1 MLTLTPNRQTDR
13 HTHPG
18 VLPLWPSQSRAC
30 FQSRLDLENA
40 LWGAGSPCQS
50 SGVCW
55 EHDQGGGAEGHGERG
70 RGEGRERLRGS
81 ARSCILKDLVC
92 RSLIRPLEAGGDF
105 VRSHHPPASPPRI
118 RSEDKEG
125 ETPLSLK
132 LTPKIDSALPPGG
145 GGSEPARLAAPPRLR
160 HRSPFSRNS
169 RSCPGTG
176 SLGITPFPPL
186 PPRPASNL
194 WLGAPPGWREGTHS
208 ERSADSDGSLA
219 QPGEARAARPAGTG
233 GSGGLRQVRSAR
245 PLPRPLLSNKA
256 DRFVFSPL
264 LLLVNHTPAALLLTS
279 LKGGVCCLWR

>member
-1 MLTLTPNRQTDR
+1 MPSGVQAVLARAVGCAGNMTRV
-13 HTHPG
+13 G
-18 VLPLWPSQSRAC
+18 VLKGTGR
-30 FQSRLDLENA
+30 
-40 LWGAGSPCQS
+40 G
-50 SGVCW
+50 
-55 EHDQGGGAEGHGERG
+55 EG
-70 RGEGRERLRGS
+70 GEGRERLRGS
-81 ARSCILKDLVC
+81 ARSCILKALVC

-132 LTPKIDSALPPGG
+132 LTPKIDSALPRGEG
-145 GGSEPARLAAPPRLR
+145 EPARRAAPRRLR

-233 GSGGLRQVRSAR
+233 GSGGLRQVRGAR
-245 PLPRPLLSNKA
+245 PLPRPLLSNRA
-256 DRFVFSPL
+256 DRLVFSPL